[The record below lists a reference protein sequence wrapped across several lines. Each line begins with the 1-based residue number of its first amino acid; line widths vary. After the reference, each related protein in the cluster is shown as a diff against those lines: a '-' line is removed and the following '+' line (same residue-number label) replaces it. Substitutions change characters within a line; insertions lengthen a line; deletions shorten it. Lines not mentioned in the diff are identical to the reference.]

1 MFESFKKN
9 SKKNVKVENK
19 KPGNNLPG
27 VRNCDQFPSE
37 KTQNNGGPNIPF
49 LTFTPPSPPSPPSPQ
64 THPPS
69 YQPETQ
75 DADGGKQILLKSNNF
90 SKSEG
95 KSEKKKKEAK
105 QKMWT
110 QSSLKNKKKTK
121 TEHSNVPTVKKPK
134 SSSKQKEKSMKT
146 PKQKNKDN
154 PVIIEFENETK
165 DENPSPVLRENIETQ
180 VPFERKGFQRKST
193 GGDIPP
199 QAINKGETSGLTDVL
214 KVFKTKKER
223 KEKKSKFSSSV
234 TNNADLLMSG
244 ESVKDKY
251 ISNNFG
257 PRLEEEEGRDS
268 DTDSPP
274 LVHFGNIPTDVDLIG
289 NIEIIWTLLS
299 RFYRHYF
306 AGMRIKNST
315 DSRKSELSNLHPD
328 EEEEDGKFSGES
340 TEHSLTT

>member
-9 SKKNVKVENK
+9 SKKNVLLEDK

-27 VRNCDQFPSE
+27 IRNCDQFPSE
-37 KTQNNGGPNIPF
+37 KIQNTGDSNIP
-49 LTFTPPSPPSPPSPQ
+49 PPPQ
-64 THPPS
+64 
-69 YQPETQ
+69 QQQAQ
-75 DADGGKQILLKSNNF
+75 DAGGEKQILLKSHNF

-95 KSEKKKKEAK
+95 KSEKKKNLKKEAK
-105 QKMWT
+105 LKT
-110 QSSLKNKKKTK
+110 SLKTKKKTK
-121 TEHSNVPTVKKPK
+121 AEHSDVPTVKKPK
-134 SSSKQKEKSMKT
+134 SSSKQKEKPMKA
-146 PKQKNKDN
+146 PKKQKNKDN

-165 DENPSPVLRENIETQ
+165 NKDPSPVLTENT
-180 VPFERKGFQRKST
+180 VTKGSFERKGFQRRST
-193 GGDIPP
+193 AGDCPP
-199 QAINKGETSGLTDVL
+199 KATSKGETSRLSGVL
-214 KVFKTKKER
+214 KVFKTEKER
-223 KEKKSKFSSSV
+223 KEKKAKFSSSV
-234 TNNADLLMSG
+234 TNKADLLMSG

-251 ISNNFG
+251 ITNNLG
-257 PRLEEEEGRDS
+257 PRPVEEEDGGDS

-315 DSRKSELSNLHPD
+315 DSRKAELSNLHPD

-340 TEHSLTT
+340 TIH